1 MFVSF
6 SFFFMT
12 NNLLQLEAE
21 NLFQDDYNINES
33 DISSTLNQTHEN
45 ILKTTELLLDNLI
58 NKFNEHSHIDLNY
71 QNIPKTKINMINELN
86 ITLSKE
92 MKNDRGPLSRTIS
105 YQRSQ
110 LKPLSPRA
118 ASQLDLFTL
127 SELESTCTYN
137 LNILPYPGQDLT
149 PDLNLYQTIKDTKV
163 TNKNEKYLLNIPS
176 STEFYVFGNDSKPDN
191 PK

>member
-1 MFVSF
+1 MFH
-6 SFFFMT
+6 FFFMT

-149 PDLNLYQTIKDTKV
+149 PHLNLYQSIKDAKV
-163 TNKNEKYLLNIPS
+163 TNKNEKYLLNIPG
-176 STEFYVFGNDSKPDN
+176 STEFYVFGNDFKPDN